1 MDELEVLRNRN
12 IYLENVRDND
22 AAEKL
27 LDRFKT
33 EHWEIRLKKESTFTL
48 NINISS
54 VLGEKQ
60 GKETRKT
67 REAL

>member
-33 EHWEIRLKKESTFTL
+33 EHWEIDLKKRAHSL
-48 NINISS
+48 
-54 VLGEKQ
+54 
-60 GKETRKT
+60 
-67 REAL
+67 